1 VEQGEALGLHD
12 VVIAD
17 HIVFPTTIHSTNPYT
32 VTLADNCPTLS
43 FLVRLGLDHTVG
55 HLRPSW

>member
-1 VEQGEALGLHD
+1 VERGEALGFHP

-17 HIVFPTTIHSTNPYT
+17 HIVFPITIHSTYPYT

-43 FLVRLGLDHTVG
+43 FPVRLDSKTK
-55 HLRPSW
+55 